1 MVGTEIDPIS
11 NSGAGKKMGLGNS
24 VSAKLTLSQLEQYLS
39 KAAWIL
45 KGPIGASDFKAYI
58 FPMLFFKRISDVYDE
73 EYQAA
78 LNESG
83 GDDEYAALPEF
94 HRFIIPD
101 GCHWDD
107 VRGTT
112 SNIGLKIETCLREIE
127 SANREF
133 LYGIFGDAQWSN
145 KNSLPDRLLTDLVEH
160 FSQYTLSTSLVARDM
175 LGQAYEYLIK
185 HFADLTNKKAGEF
198 YTPRSVVHLMGL
210 ITDPHEGESI
220 YDPAC
225 GTGGMLIESIEHL
238 KEAGEDFRTLKLFG
252 QEKNLT
258 SSSIARMNM
267 FLHGVEDFQ
276 IARGDTLRSPAF
288 FDADG
293 LQTFDCV
300 IANPPFSLK
309 SWGADAWA
317 NDPHGRNIAGVPPK
331 GNGDMAWVQHMI
343 KSMRPKT
350 GRMAV
355 VLPHG
360 ALFRKGAEGKIRK
373 ALLDMD
379 LLEGVIGL
387 GANVFYG
394 TQLAACIMVFRA
406 EKLPQHRCRVIFI
419 DASDQIRAGRAQ
431 NYLEKE
437 HIEQIFNWYQ
447 QYVDVENH
455 VKVSSLEEI
464 AGNDYN
470 LNIPLYVEKVIEDD
484 LPTVE
489 QALADLKTAWKDCL
503 EAEDRLKIE
512 LREFG
517 VNI

>member
-1 MVGTEIDPIS
+1 MQ
-11 NSGAGKKMGLGNS
+11 
-24 VSAKLTLSQLEQYLS
+24 LTLSQLEQYLS

-73 EYQAA
+73 EYQNA
-78 LNESG
+78 LEESD
-83 GDDEYAALPEF
+83 GDEDYAALPEF
-94 HRFIIPD
+94 HRFVIPA

-107 VRGTT
+107 VRATA
-112 SNIGLKIETCLREIE
+112 SNIGMKIETCLREIE
-127 SANREF
+127 SANQGN

-145 KNSLPDRLLTDLVEH
+145 KDSLPDRLLTDLVEH
-160 FSQYTLSTSLVARDM
+160 FSQYTLSTELVARDM

-225 GTGGMLIESIEHL
+225 GTGGMLIESIDHL

-276 IARGDTLRSPAF
+276 VARGDTLRTPAF

-309 SWGADAWA
+309 EWGADVWA

-343 KSMRPKT
+343 KSMKPKT

-360 ALFRKGAEGKIRK
+360 ALFRKGAEGRIRK

-379 LLEGVIGL
+379 LLEAVIGL
-387 GANVFYG
+387 GPNIFYG
-394 TQLAACIMVFRA
+394 TQLAACIMIFRTA
-406 EKLPQHRCRVIFI
+406 KPKKRKSKILFI
-419 DASDQIRAGRAQ
+419 DASDQIRTGRAQ
-431 NYLEKE
+431 NFLEPE
-437 HIEQIFNWYQ
+437 HVKRIFEWYSKGKNI
-447 QYVDVENH
+447 ENH
-455 VKVSSLEEI
+455 VKVANMEEI
-464 AGNDYN
+464 AENDHN
-470 LNIPLYVEKVIEDD
+470 LNIPLYVEKIIEDD

-489 QALADLKTAWKDCL
+489 EALADLKAAWSDCQKA
-503 EAEDRLKIE
+503 EAHLKE
-512 LREFG
+512 KLREFG
-517 VNI
+517 VTI

>member
-1 MVGTEIDPIS
+1 MPES
-11 NSGAGKKMGLGNS
+11 
-24 VSAKLTLSQLEQYLS
+24 LTFSQLEQYLS

-73 EYQAA
+73 EYQTAME
-78 LNESG
+78 ESE
-83 GDDEYAALPEF
+83 GDEDYAALPEF
-94 HRFIIPD
+94 HRFVIPE

-107 VRGTT
+107 VRATT
-112 SNIGLKIETCLREIE
+112 SHVGLKIESSLRAIE
-127 SANREF
+127 SANQDH

-145 KNSLPDRLLTDLVEH
+145 KNSLPDRLLVDLVEH
-160 FSQYTLSTSLVARDM
+160 FSQYTLSRARVAPDM

-225 GTGGMLIESIEHL
+225 GTGGMLIESIDHL
-238 KEAGEDFRTLKLFG
+238 KAAGEDFRTLKLFG

-267 FLHGVEDFQ
+267 FLHGVEDFK

-293 LQTFDCV
+293 LQNFDCV
-300 IANPPFSLK
+300 IANPPFSLDE
-309 SWGADAWA
+309 WGAEQWA
-317 NDPHGRNIAGVPPK
+317 NDPYGRNIAGVPPN

-343 KSMRPKT
+343 RSMKPDT

-360 ALFRKGAEGKIRK
+360 ALFRQGAEGRIRE
-373 ALLDMD
+373 ALLKKD
-379 LLEGVIGL
+379 LLEAVIGL
-387 GANVFYG
+387 GPNIFYG
-394 TQLAACIMVFRA
+394 TQLAACIMVFRSKKPA
-406 EKLPQHRCRVIFI
+406 KRRKKVLFI
-419 DASDQIRAGRAQ
+419 DASEQIRVGRAQ
-431 NYLEKE
+431 NFLEKE
-437 HIEQIFNWYQ
+437 NVERIYGWYRAAE
-447 QYVDVENH
+447 DVENH
-455 VKVSSLEEI
+455 VKFATMEDI
-464 AGNDYN
+464 AENDYN
-470 LNIPLYVEKVIEDD
+470 LNIPLYVEKIIEDD

-489 QALADLKTAWKDCL
+489 VALADLKSAWTECQQ
-503 EAEDRLKIE
+503 AEENLKNK

-517 VNI
+517 VKI